1 MKAALV
7 TGVSRKSGI
16 GYSICQSL
24 LENDYFIIA
33 TYNTDNECENDLL
46 ARYPSKISFEHCD
59 FTSATQVDKLIE
71 KIRSSQFD
79 LIVNNA
85 GKFADGE
92 DYQNYDM
99 KTWDEVFN
107 VNVRAPM
114 AICTGLFP
122 SLNKNA
128 VIINVASTDGMKGSI
143 SSMSYAASKAALI
156 NMTASLAI
164 NFGYDEKKVRVVG
177 VAPSW
182 VTTDITMLTEAAI
195 ENAPKMT
202 PLGRMAD
209 VQELVDLIMFL
220 ASTKASYISGTTIVF
235 DGGYSQ
241 IDYTLKKEA
250 EAVRGKELG

>member
-1 MKAALV
+1 MKTALV

-16 GYSICQSL
+16 GYGICKNL
-24 LENDYFIIA
+24 LESHYRVVAI
-33 TYNTDNECENDLL
+33 YNSENECEEELSAD
-46 ARYPSKISFEHCD
+46 YGEHISFIHCD
-59 FTSATQVDKLIE
+59 FTLAQEVDMLIRQLKLH
-71 KIRSSQFD
+71 RYD

-92 DYQNYDM
+92 DYLNYDM
-99 KTWDEVFN
+99 KIWDDVFN
-107 VNVRAPM
+107 VNTRTPM
-114 AICTGLFP
+114 AISTGLFS
-122 SLNKNA
+122 SLNPNA
-128 VIINVASTDGMKGSI
+128 VIINIASTDGMKGSI

-156 NMTASLAI
+156 NLTASLAI

-182 VTTDITMLTEAAI
+182 VTTDITMLTDAAI

-220 ASTKASYISGTTIVF
+220 SSPNASYISGTTIIF

-250 EAVRGKELG
+250 EYIRGREL

>member
-1 MKAALV
+1 MKTALV

-16 GYSICQSL
+16 GYGICKNL
-24 LENDYFIIA
+24 LNRDYKVMAI
-33 TYNTDNECENDLL
+33 YNSENECEKELSTNYRD
-46 ARYPSKISFEHCD
+46 RISFFHCD
-59 FTSATQVDKLIE
+59 FTLAQEVDMLVQQLKSQ
-71 KIRSSQFD
+71 KID

-92 DYQNYDM
+92 DYLNYDM
-99 KTWDEVFN
+99 KIWDEIFS

-114 AICTGLFP
+114 AISTGLFA
-122 SLNKNA
+122 SLNPNA
-128 VIINVASTDGMKGSI
+128 VIINIASTDGMKGSI

-156 NMTASLAI
+156 NLTASLAI

-177 VAPSW
+177 IAPSW
-182 VTTDITMLTEAAI
+182 VATDVTMLTNAAI

-209 VQELVDLIMFL
+209 VQELVDLVMFL
-220 ASTKASYISGTTIVF
+220 SSPNASYISGTTIVF

-250 EAVRGKELG
+250 EYIRGKEL

>member
-1 MKAALV
+1 MKTALV

-16 GYSICQSL
+16 GYGICKRL
-24 LENDYFIIA
+24 LNNDYKVVAI
-33 TYNTDNECENDLL
+33 YNSENECEEELSID
-46 ARYPSKISFEHCD
+46 YGEHISFFHCD
-59 FTSATQVDKLIE
+59 FTSAQEVDILVQKL
-71 KIRSSQFD
+71 KPQRFD
-79 LIVNNA
+79 LIINNA

-92 DYQNYDM
+92 NYLNYDM
-99 KTWDEVFN
+99 KMWDEVFS
-107 VNVRAPM
+107 VNARTPM
-114 AICTGLFP
+114 AISTGLFP
-122 SLNKNA
+122 SLNPNA
-128 VIINVASTDGMKGSI
+128 VIINIASTDGMKGSI

-156 NMTASLAI
+156 NLTASLAI

-177 VAPSW
+177 IAPSW
-182 VTTDITMLTEAAI
+182 VATDVTMLTNAAI

-220 ASTKASYISGTTIVF
+220 SSPNASYISGTTIVF

-250 EAVRGKELG
+250 EDIRGKEL